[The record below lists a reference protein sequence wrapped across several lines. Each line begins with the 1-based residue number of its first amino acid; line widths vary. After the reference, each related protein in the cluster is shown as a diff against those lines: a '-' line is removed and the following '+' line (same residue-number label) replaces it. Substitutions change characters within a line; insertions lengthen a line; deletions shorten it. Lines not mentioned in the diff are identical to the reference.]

1 MNERKKVGMITI
13 NYAGGDSEVIICTE
27 EDMEVIGSIEEDNI
41 YNYFQGEDGEYN
53 EKVLKDVYLSPCGI
67 EIIDFS
73 MFEIVKLL
81 TIRGC

>member
-1 MNERKKVGMITI
+1 MDERKKVGMITI
-13 NYAGGDSEVIICTE
+13 NYADGDSEVIICTE
-27 EDMEVIGSIEEDNI
+27 EDMEIIGSIEEDDI
-41 YNYFQGEDGEYN
+41 HNYFHSENGEYN